1 MTISELLKTSAAY
14 LKEKGS
20 ATPRLD
26 AELLLAEVLGA
37 SRIELYTNFDKPL
50 NSGEIDHFR
59 ELVRRRAALEPVAY
73 ILGRSYFRNLTLK
86 VSRSVLVP
94 RPETEIVVDAA
105 LRFLMERDWQRQP
118 RVLDLGTGS
127 GAIAI
132 SVLAGFPQAQVTAA
146 DLSAEAL
153 GIAKEN
159 ARTAGFDGNI
169 EFLLSDFF
177 EMIDPMETFDLIVSN
192 PPYISEEEWPQLP
205 PDVRDFEPRQA
216 LYGGPDG
223 LDSYRRLAA
232 EAPQYLRPGGCLIIE
247 IGYRQGDQV
256 RELFAGAGMFGQFDI
271 DQDYAG
277 NDRVAVA
284 CRDAMTA

>member
-1 MTISELLKTSAAY
+1 MTISELLQTSAAY

-50 NSGEIDHFR
+50 TSGEVDHYR
-59 ELVRRRAALEPVAY
+59 ELIRRRAALEPVAY

-86 VSRSVLVP
+86 VNRAVLVP

-105 LRFLMERDWQRQP
+105 LSFLMEKDWQRPP

-132 SVLAGFPQAQVTAA
+132 SVLAGFPQADVTAV
-146 DLSAEAL
+146 DLSGEAL
-153 GIAKEN
+153 SLAEEN
-159 ARTAGFDGNI
+159 ARTAGFNGNI
-169 EFLLSDFF
+169 EFAMSDFF
-177 EMIDPMETFDLIVSN
+177 ERLDPMETFDLIISN

-216 LYGGPDG
+216 LYGGLDG
-223 LDSYRRLAA
+223 LDCFRRLAA
-232 EAPQYLRPGGCLIIE
+232 EAPQFLRPGGCLVVE
-247 IGYRQGDQV
+247 IGYRQGDPV
-256 RELFAGAGMFGQFDI
+256 RELFAGAAMFGHVDI
-271 DQDYAG
+271 EQDYAG
-277 NDRVAVA
+277 NDRVAIA
-284 CRDAMTA
+284 CRDEAA